1 MLTTSIF
8 SPNKHEK
15 NTQQFRD
22 LQELAIFESC
32 KGRSLCEKQD
42 IKHERTRGSSA
53 NFPARLFL
61 RDTNLNIQSQKDEM
75 INCNLNQHFM
85 LCL

>member
-15 NTQQFRD
+15 NVKESLYATQD
-22 LQELAIFESC
+22 LP
-32 KGRSLCEKQD
+32 SLCEKQD